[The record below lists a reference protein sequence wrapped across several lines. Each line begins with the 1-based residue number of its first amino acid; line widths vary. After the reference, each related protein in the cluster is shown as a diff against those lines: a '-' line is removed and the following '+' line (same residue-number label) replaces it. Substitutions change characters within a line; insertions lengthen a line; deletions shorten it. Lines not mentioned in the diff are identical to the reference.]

1 MALPNAVKLKAGC
14 ADMNHDVKTMT
25 DGAAVVMGLGGFLGW
40 MTPVVALIGGVLT
53 IVWMVIRIW
62 ETDTVQ
68 RWAYQD
74 AVNRKKAD
82 DEDKKV

>member
-1 MALPNAVKLKAGC
+1 
-14 ADMNHDVKTMT
+14 MNHDAKTMA

-40 MTPVVALIGGVLT
+40 MTPVVTLIGGVLT

-62 ETDTVQ
+62 ESDTVQ
-68 RWAYQD
+68 KL
-74 AVNRKKAD
+74 VNRKKDD

>member
-1 MALPNAVKLKAGC
+1 
-14 ADMNHDVKTMT
+14 MNHDVKTMT

-40 MTPVVALIGGVLT
+40 MTPVVTLIGGVLT

-68 RWAYQD
+68 RWAYKD
-74 AVNRKKAD
+74 AVNRKKDD
-82 DEDKKV
+82 DEDKKI

>member
-1 MALPNAVKLKAGC
+1 
-14 ADMNHDVKTMT
+14 MNNDVKAMT
-25 DGAAVVMGLGGFLGW
+25 DGAAVVVGLGGFLGW
-40 MTPVVALIGGVLT
+40 MTPVVTLIGGVLT

-74 AVNRKKAD
+74 TVNRKKDD
-82 DEDKKV
+82 DENKTL